1 MKKLSLL
8 RHACTE
14 NLPLLLQPP
23 TCSSW
28 GWFEFL
34 NSKTE
39 STVLLCA
46 SIFSWFY
53 SCLKSWTNY
62 LVATFEVW
70 TPHEQNPGNSTE
82 PAVVFIPVLNREKWF
97 KNRILHWN
105 ENKYG
110 FGAVFIRPLFGVW
123 RCRSSEQQSRG
134 GDWPI
139 SQNFALIPCKAHWV
153 TALWLQWLQW
163 LYPSR
168 AKSRKQYRT
177 RSCFHSR
184 FKSWKL
190 HFTLEWK
197 QICDMWPGVIDSFQW
212 PKTWLTLAKTKKK

>member
-1 MKKLSLL
+1 MK
-8 RHACTE
+8 T
-14 NLPLLLQPP
+14 NLWHVTRSHLFPKTWLTHDSKKSPNPWLM
-23 TCSSW
+23 T
-28 GWFEFL
+28 L
-34 NSKTE
+34 NSE
-39 STVLLCA
+39 H
-46 SIFSWFY
+46 W
-53 SCLKSWTNY
+53 
-62 LVATFEVW
+62 
-70 TPHEQNPGNSTE
+70 
-82 PAVVFIPVLNREKWF
+82 
-97 KNRILHWN
+97 RILHWN
-105 ENKYG
+105 ENKHG

-184 FKSWKL
+184 FKSWKMIQKSY
-190 HFTLEWK
+190 FTLEWK
-197 QICDMWPGVIDSFQW
+197 QQRIRYCFLDFAREGCSYCSDSVVTVCF
-212 PKTWLTLAKTKKK
+212 AV